1 MKTATDRERRN
12 DRRADDAR
20 KSLNSVESFAKDQEG
35 RQEVIAGLKPYAET
49 SDSGLPW
56 LRQVPAHWRMV
67 RNGSLFG
74 QRSQTGF
81 AELPIL
87 EVSLK
92 TGVQVRAFG
101 SAKRKQVMADFA
113 KYKRAAKGDLAYN
126 TMRMW
131 QGALGVCPVDGL
143 VSPAYVVARPYPG
156 VEPQYF
162 AALFRT
168 GDYMA
173 EIDAA
178 SRGIVKDRNRLYWDQ
193 FKQMQ
198 SPCPPPDEQAS
209 IVRFLD
215 WANGRL
221 ERAIRA
227 KRKVIALLAEQKQ
240 AAIHRIVTRG
250 IEPIA
255 PLTPTGIPWLGEIPC
270 HWSFKRFKFLASI
283 NSGQVDPRQPAYR
296 NLVLI
301 APNHIER
308 GTGRL
313 LFQQTAAEQGA
324 DSGKYQVN
332 RGQVVYSKIRP
343 NLRKATI
350 APTDCLCSADMYPI
364 TPKRSELS
372 ANYMLLLLLSQPFTH
387 FAVDASMRVAMPK
400 VNREALADCPL
411 WYPPLEEQANILKV
425 VDEQCQPIDA
435 AASHLNH
442 AIDLLRE
449 YRTRL
454 GADVVTGKLDV
465 REAATR
471 LPEDVASAIE
481 SELGDEHDDPE
492 LIDEEAAKA

>member
-1 MKTATDRERRN
+1 M
-12 DRRADDAR
+12 
-20 KSLNSVESFAKDQEG
+20 
-35 RQEVIAGLKPYAET
+35 IAGLKPYAEYKN
-49 SDSGLPW
+49 SGLPW
-56 LRQVPAHWRMV
+56 LGQVPAHWRTV

-101 SAKRKQVMADFA
+101 NTKRKQVMSDHA

-143 VSPAYVVARPYPG
+143 VSPAYVVARPYAG
-156 VEPQYF
+156 VEPRYF

-198 SPCPPPDEQAS
+198 SPCPPLEEQAA

-227 KRKVIALLAEQKQ
+227 KRKVIALLLEQKRAIIQ
-240 AAIHRIVTRG
+240 HALKGGIDSMVELKSSGTPYLGEVPQHWEVVRLKSLGTKFGSGVTPRGGAAVYQDSGIPLLRSQNIHFGELRLHNVARIAPAVHEAMAGTHVRPGDVLLNITGASLGRVCAVPPGVEAANVNQHVCIVRPIQTRCNSDYLAMFLG
-250 IEPIA
+250 TAAVQTAIYVAQNGSSREGLPVSEVKALPIA
-255 PLTPTGIPWLGEIPC
+255 L
-270 HWSFKRFKFLASI
+270 
-283 NSGQVDPRQPAYR
+283 
-296 NLVLI
+296 
-301 APNHIER
+301 
-308 GTGRL
+308 
-313 LFQQTAAEQGA
+313 
-324 DSGKYQVN
+324 
-332 RGQVVYSKIRP
+332 
-343 NLRKATI
+343 
-350 APTDCLCSADMYPI
+350 
-364 TPKRSELS
+364 
-372 ANYMLLLLLSQPFTH
+372 
-387 FAVDASMRVAMPK
+387 
-400 VNREALADCPL
+400 
-411 WYPPLEEQANILKV
+411 PPLREQQMIWYEVQRQAVGVHSATDRLEREI
-425 VDEQCQPIDA
+425 E
-435 AASHLNH
+435 
-442 AIDLLRE
+442 LLRE

-454 GADVVTGKLDV
+454 IADVVTGKLDV
-465 REAATR
+465 REAAAC
-471 LPEDVASAIE
+471 LPDGVTAGIE
-481 SELGDEHDDPE
+481 GEPIDETDDPE
-492 LIDEEAAKA
+492 LIDEEATEA